1 MEREVITLNGE
12 RDVTLTT
19 YTQRAGGEFRRAPRR
34 PAVLILP
41 GGGYAMCSER
51 EADPVAFAYLA
62 AGFQAFVL
70 RYSVGKHAA
79 WPNPLDDYEQAM
91 ALIRSRADDWGIY
104 RDKVAV
110 VGFSAGGHLA
120 GVAATSAR
128 ERPNAAVLGYAA
140 LGGCGTPAN
149 TGAPAVASA
158 VDDLTPPCFVF
169 ASASDVLVPVTNSI
183 EFIGA
188 LAQAGISFESHIYA
202 FAPHGFST
210 GVDAL
215 EDPDGLCSR
224 ALHWVADSVAWLG
237 DVLGLPGE
245 EGMGEPA
252 VTDGLRST
260 MPRPFRSTV
269 RWATCLAVPRRACSS
284 RASRCLLRCSP
295 WLVTLR
301 AVQLRRVRVQGSH
314 RAYRSVPFCVTH
326 AFRSMRSSGWSRRF
340 LPSKT
345 APLPNRRTLWTS
357 RASWIG

>member
-224 ALHWVADSVAWLG
+224 APHWVADSVAWLG

-245 EGMGEPA
+245 EGMGEPRCNRWLTVDDA
-252 VTDGLRST
+252 PILSLDCTVGHVLGCPEARELLEGEPMFASLLALVGDAPSGAAEARAGTGL
-260 MPRPFRSTV
+260 
-269 RWATCLAVPRRACSS
+269 
-284 RASRCLLRCSP
+284 ASRVSLR
-295 WLVTLR
+295 TILR
-301 AVQLRRVRVQGSH
+301 YARIPVDEIERLEQALSAIKNR
-314 RAYRSVPFCVTH
+314 
-326 AFRSMRSSGWSRRF
+326 
-340 LPSKT
+340 T
-345 APLPNRRTLWTS
+345 A
-357 RASWIG
+357 AK